1 MKLYLAGPLSAAH
14 DIRFMAARLQGAGHT
29 LTSRWLSRPPSNDY
43 SRLAAE
49 DLADIDACDCLIL
62 WTSQA
67 KHFGGARHTE
77 AGYALGR
84 GKRIVVF
91 GPREN
96 LFYTLPGVAQAYTV
110 RGLLDVLA
118 KGPDHPGPRPAKQPE
133 LHAG

>member
-1 MKLYLAGPLSAAH
+1 MKLYLAGPMSAAQA
-14 DIRFMAARLQGAGHT
+14 IIALAARLASAGHT
-29 LTSRWLSRPPSNDY
+29 LTSRWLSRPKRTGFPT
-43 SRLAAE
+43 LAQE

-67 KHFGGARHTE
+67 NHFGGARHTE

-91 GPREN
+91 GPWEN
-96 LFYTLPGVAQAYTV
+96 LFYTLPDVAQAYTL

-118 KGPDHPGPRPAKQPE
+118 EGCGHPGPSAAK
-133 LHAG
+133 

>member
-1 MKLYLAGPLSAAH
+1 MKLYLAGPLSAVA
-14 DIRFMAARLQGAGHT
+14 DIRALGARLVEAGHT
-29 LTSRWLSRPPSNDY
+29 LTSRWLSRPPSKDY
-43 SRLAAE
+43 AALARE
-49 DLADIDACDCLIL
+49 DLADIDACDGLIL

-67 KHFGGARHTE
+67 RHFGGARHTE

-96 LFYTLPGVAQAYTV
+96 LFYTLPAVAQAYTL

-118 KGPDHPGPRPAKQPE
+118 EGPDHPGPRPAE
-133 LHAG
+133 